1 MLEDLEDASA
11 VARASRGAWS
21 YSTVGHA
28 RSDRAVLVAARWSRR
43 REALHDERKAR
54 FIAASLSGDRS
65 DRRQT
70 R

>member
-1 MLEDLEDASA
+1 MKRLFLSGSA
-11 VARASRGAWS
+11 
-21 YSTVGHA
+21 GHA